1 MRKMLIFLKKLVG
14 KNNKNIKEL
23 PGPSTQDDD
32 LDGLEQD
39 QQVELD
45 RHVLDVEEIVLELFP

>member
-1 MRKMLIFLKKLVG
+1 MG
-14 KNNKNIKEL
+14 KNDVNSKKL